1 MSAGEDMSQGRY
13 NIHTSKA
20 PKKQSNERESL
31 TYSVVHCISPMY
43 KHKHTHTHARTC
55 IHTHMHAHAYT
66 HIHAYISPNHVH
78 SMTSSDCTR
87 AAPICILF
95 QTHPLWPVTCH
106 WGSGSCLTPLSVED
120 SDIHNLIRCKERV
133 LM

>member
-1 MSAGEDMSQGRY
+1 MSAGEDMSQGSY

-20 PKKQSNERESL
+20 PKKQLKNERESL
-31 TYSVVHCISPMY
+31 TYSVVHCISSMY
-43 KHKHTHTHARTC
+43 KHKHTHTCMHM
-55 IHTHMHAHAYT
+55 HTHT
-66 HIHAYISPNHVH
+66 HAYISPNHVH

-106 WGSGSCLTPLSVED
+106 WGSGSCLIPLSVED